1 MFVDWIKFSVY
12 FYKNFLTRFL
22 ISWSTPSKIKTNR
35 TQKHDS
41 YKKKRIKTGG
51 HLIICLEEHIAHIVH
66 IDYLVKILME
76 KYDTTRFS
84 KTKKTTSKISKIS
97 SAKPLDATPS
107 IAKCLAM
114 LKIGRWCEMSW
125 RDSYITSWKRHFTI
139 PLSERRKTAWLRW
152 NFLRKKMIKCRTFI
166 WHYTTM
172 KEKGA

>member
-1 MFVDWIKFSVY
+1 MFVDLIKFSVY

-35 TQKHDS
+35 TQKYDS

-84 KTKKTTSKISKIS
+84 KRI
-97 SAKPLDATPS
+97 DN
-107 IAKCLAM
+107 
-114 LKIGRWCEMSW
+114 IGNAAICILYVFSDNDNSCYARSPAQ
-125 RDSYITSWKRHFTI
+125 S
-139 PLSERRKTAWLRW
+139 
-152 NFLRKKMIKCRTFI
+152 
-166 WHYTTM
+166 
-172 KEKGA
+172 